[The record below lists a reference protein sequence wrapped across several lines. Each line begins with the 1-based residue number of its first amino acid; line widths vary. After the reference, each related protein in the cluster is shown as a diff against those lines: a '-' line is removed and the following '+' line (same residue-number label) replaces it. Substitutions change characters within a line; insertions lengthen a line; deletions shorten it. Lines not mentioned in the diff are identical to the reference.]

1 MIEIY
6 TDAPVLHVNLE
17 YLPPK
22 INAEIRELSF
32 EYGDLVFMPW
42 VTNTD
47 KGVTE
52 EKRKAKIIKI
62 QDDYMILDASER
74 FESRIMK
81 ESFLH
86 FKDVICGQLL
96 KSGNYDDL
104 DIMNTNIT
112 VTKEKR
118 LYYTDDNNYIERF
131 SIGDIIRVKNKPIPT
146 VGKLVDITA
155 TPTAKLDCSTLA
167 NSCIKTIT
175 PSTNVELDH
184 YDYDLDGED
193 VYY

>member
-22 INAEIRELSF
+22 INTEIRELSF

-74 FESRIMK
+74 FESRVIK
-81 ESFLH
+81 ETFVH
-86 FKDVICGQLL
+86 FKDLICSELL
-96 KSGNYDDL
+96 LSGNYDDL

-112 VTKEKR
+112 VTKEKM
-118 LYYTDDNNYIERF
+118 F
-131 SIGDIIRVKNKPIPT
+131 IIRYI
-146 VGKLVDITA
+146 
-155 TPTAKLDCSTLA
+155 
-167 NSCIKTIT
+167 
-175 PSTNVELDH
+175 
-184 YDYDLDGED
+184 YRRR
-193 VYY
+193 

>member
-6 TDAPVLHVNLE
+6 VDAPVLHVNIK

-22 INAEIRELSF
+22 IDAEINELSF
-32 EYGDLVFMPW
+32 EYGDIVFMPW
-42 VTNTD
+42 TTKTD
-47 KGVTE
+47 KGVPK

-62 QDDYMILDASER
+62 QDDYMVLDASNR
-74 FESRIMK
+74 FESNVIK
-81 ESFLH
+81 ESFMH
-86 FKDVICGQLL
+86 FKDVICDQLL
-96 KSGNYDDL
+96 QSRQFDLL

-118 LYYTDDNNYIERF
+118 LYYTSDDNYIERF

-146 VGKLVDITA
+146 RYIGKLVDITA
-155 TPTAKLDCSTLA
+155 TPTAKLDCSTTV

-184 YDYDLDGED
+184 YDYDLEGEC
-193 VYY
+193 